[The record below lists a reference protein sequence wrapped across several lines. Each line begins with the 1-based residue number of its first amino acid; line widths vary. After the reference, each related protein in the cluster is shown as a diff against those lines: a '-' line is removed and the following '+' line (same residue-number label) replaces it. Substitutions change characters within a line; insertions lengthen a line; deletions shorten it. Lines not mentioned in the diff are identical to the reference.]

1 MGEYLPYNLQG
12 EGGIFESNNLY
23 EKAVIMQ
30 LTALKISLALSVT
43 HSTALNTPQTSASS
57 PVRRGDEYVLVFNA
71 EMMQD
76 LISCVC

>member
-43 HSTALNTPQTSASS
+43 HSTALNTPRLQLPPLSEGEMNTYLCLM
-57 PVRRGDEYVLVFNA
+57 RR
-71 EMMQD
+71 
-76 LISCVC
+76 